1 MSEDR
6 IPYPLDNS
14 QPGPDGVFDDHNGK
28 KVCIGSHEYYHD
40 DEGMSIWDNTL
51 RDGLDEIEVYE
62 TVQKIRNYY
71 NGHHNIDGRPPSRK
85 DFNDYLD
92 SLEK

>member
-1 MSEDR
+1 MKENE
-6 IPYPLDNS
+6 IPY
-14 QPGPDGVFDDHNGK
+14 
-28 KVCIGSHEYYHD
+28 IGSEGYFHM
-40 DEGMSIWDNTL
+40 DEEEQKLWDNTL
-51 RDGLDEIEVYE
+51 MDGLHEFEVSE
-62 TVQKIRNYY
+62 TIQKIRNYY

>member
-1 MSEDR
+1 MKENE
-6 IPYPLDNS
+6 IPY
-14 QPGPDGVFDDHNGK
+14 
-28 KVCIGSHEYYHD
+28 IGSEGYFHM
-40 DEGMSIWDNTL
+40 DEEEMKLWDNTL
-51 RDGLDEIEVYE
+51 MDGLHEFEVSE
-62 TVQKIRNYY
+62 TIQKIRNYY

>member
-1 MSEDR
+1 MNKNE
-6 IPYPLDNS
+6 IPHLLYDIQNNPNVAFD
-14 QPGPDGVFDDHNGK
+14 FDDQQL
-28 KVCIGSHEYYHD
+28 
-40 DEGMSIWDNTL
+40 WDNTL
-51 RDGLDEIEVYE
+51 RDGLEEIEVSE
-62 TVQKIRNYY
+62 TIQKIRNYY